1 MQGTSHR
8 AAEVMTRPNDGVGPQ
23 ADGARTGT
31 TPLFDLT
38 GIDLARVIRDKTYIE
53 RWIPHRGL
61 MSLLDGL
68 VWESE
73 DHTRGVAVK
82 HVRDDEFWAAGHF
95 PGRPIMPGVLQVEA
109 AAQLACYLFVV
120 RRDEPCMP
128 AFLRIERC
136 AFRSM
141 VIPGDTLHLL
151 CSEIKYQ
158 RRRFVSQVQGLV
170 NGRPTFDAEVS
181 GMVLEKDVGRSA

>member
-8 AAEVMTRPNDGVGPQ
+8 VVDAE
-23 ADGARTGT
+23 RTGMVGAEPLANGVRT
-31 TPLFDLT
+31 GSAPLFDLS
-38 GIDLARVIRDKTYIE
+38 GIDLSRIVRDRAYIE

-82 HVRDDEFWAAGHF
+82 RVRDDEFWAAGHF
-95 PGRPIMPGVLQVEA
+95 PGRPIMPGVLQIEA

-158 RRRFVSQVQGLV
+158 RRRFVSRVQGLV